1 MGIRTRMIKA
11 MGFGKPAPQPAPT
24 GRRPSLRMYAGARI
38 SRLTS
43 DWFSRWSSADSEIKT
58 SLRLLRDRS
67 RQLVRDNP
75 YARQAK
81 RTTQINV
88 IGQGVKMQ
96 AQVMQLRGKKRD
108 DRLNALMETGWE
120 RWCRKDSCDV
130 GGKNSFFMMELLAA
144 GALPESGEVLFRL
157 VRKKFGRSRIPLA
170 LEILESDMLDENWQ
184 GSVLAVGNQWRM
196 GVEIDEWGRPVRY
209 AFHKR
214 HPGDFGFVNPRQDTG
229 ERTFMDARDIIHL
242 FIPERPNQNR
252 GVPWFASVMDDLH
265 QLEGYEQAAVV
276 RARAASSLMGFI
288 TSPEGE
294 LQGDDVEGE
303 QRINEFEPGVFRY
316 LSPGESVTVPQLNA
330 PDAQYESFVRAK
342 ARRFASGFG
351 CSFETISR
359 DFSQTNYSSSRL
371 SLLEDREH
379 WRMIQAYLIENFHQR
394 VFEEWL
400 SAAVLSGE
408 LDLPDFELRPDRYDS
423 PRWQAR
429 GWSWV
434 DPLKEVQAY
443 RQAEAAGYLTKSQII
458 AQLGGDLEENFQQ
471 LAREQEL
478 AQQLS
483 LKLDA
488 DQVGGAAGMAP
499 APADQQPPADLAQG
513 GQ

>member
-1 MGIRTRMIKA
+1 
-11 MGFGKPAPQPAPT
+11 
-24 GRRPSLRMYAGARI
+24 MYAGARI
-38 SRLTS
+38 TRLNA
-43 DWFSRWSSADSEIKT
+43 DWFTRWSSADSEIKT

-88 IGQGVKMQ
+88 IGSGVKMQ

-108 DRLNALMETGWE
+108 DRINTLLETAWE
-120 RWCRKDSCDV
+120 QWCRKDSCDV
-130 GGKNSFFMMELLAA
+130 AGKNSFYMMELLAA

-157 VRKKFGRSRIPLA
+157 HRQQFGRSKVPLA
-170 LEILESDMLDENWQ
+170 LELLESDMLDENWQ
-184 GSVLAVGNQWRM
+184 GSTQASGNQWRM
-196 GVEIDEWGRPVRY
+196 GVEVNQWGRPVRY

-214 HPGDFGFVNPRQDTG
+214 HPGDFGFVNPREDNG
-229 ERTFMDARDIIHL
+229 ERVFIPADEIVHL
-242 FIPERPNQNR
+242 FIPERPNQSR

-276 RARAASSLMGFI
+276 RARSAASLMGFV

-294 LQGDDVEGE
+294 VQGDDVEFD
-303 QRINEFEPGVFRY
+303 QRVNEFEPGVFKY
-316 LSPGESVTVPQLNA
+316 LAPGESITVPQLDA
-330 PDAQYESFVRAK
+330 PDAQYEMFTRAK

-379 WRMIQAYLIENFHQR
+379 WRMVQQYLIENFHQR
-394 VFEEWL
+394 VFEAWL
-400 SAAVLSGE
+400 DAAVLSGAIS
-408 LDLPDFELRPDRYDS
+408 LPDYELRPERYNQ

-434 DPLKEVQAY
+434 DPLKEVEAY
-443 RQAEAAGYLTKSQII
+443 KVAEEMGYLTKSQII

-471 LAREQEL
+471 IAREKDL
-478 AQQLS
+478 AQQLNLNLSAAPVNS
-483 LKLDA
+483 L
-488 DQVGGAAGMAP
+488 
-499 APADQQPPADLAQG
+499 PADPQPTE
-513 GQ
+513 

>member
-1 MGIRTRMIKA
+1 MGLRTRLTRA
-11 MGFGKPAPQPAPT
+11 MGFGRVEQPAPQPR

-38 SRLTS
+38 TRLTS
-43 DWFSRWSSADSEIKT
+43 DWFSKWTSADAEIKT

-75 YARQAK
+75 YAKQAK

-88 IGQGVKMQ
+88 IGQGIKMQ

-108 DRLNALMETGWE
+108 DRINTLIEGGWE
-120 RWCRKDSCDV
+120 RWCRPDSCDV
-130 GGKNSFFMMELLAA
+130 AGKNSFYMMELLAA

-157 VRKKFGRSRIPLA
+157 VRRPFGRSRIPLA

-184 GSVLAVGNQWRM
+184 GSVLAPGNQWRM
-196 GVEIDEWGRPVRY
+196 GVEINEWGRPVRY

-214 HPGDFGFVNPRQDTG
+214 HPGDFGFINPRQDTG
-229 ERTFMDARDIIHL
+229 ERVFMDAKDIIHL
-242 FIPERPNQNR
+242 FIPERPNQTR
-252 GVPWFASVMDDLH
+252 GVPWFAPVMDDLH
-265 QLEGYEQAAVV
+265 QLEGYESAAVI
-276 RARAASSLMGFI
+276 RARSAASLMGFI

-294 LQGDDVEGE
+294 LQGDDVETD
-303 QRINEFEPGVFRY
+303 QRISEFEPGVFKY
-316 LSPGESVTVPQLNA
+316 LAPGESITVPQLSS
-330 PDAQYESFVRAK
+330 PDAQYEMFVRAK

-379 WRMIQAYLIENFHQR
+379 WRMVQAYLIENFHQR

-400 SAAVLSGE
+400 AAAVLAGE
-408 LDLPDFELRPDRYDS
+408 LDLPDYELRPDRYDR

-443 RQAEAAGYLTKSQII
+443 REAEAAGYMTKSQII

-471 LAREQEL
+471 IAREQDL
-478 AQQLS
+478 AQQLTIA
-483 LKLDA
+483 LDA
-488 DQVGGAAGMAP
+488 DKKGATAP
-499 APADQQPPADLAQG
+499 ASADQQPPPADQAQE

>member
-1 MGIRTRMIKA
+1 MGKKKRNREA
-11 MGFGKPAPQPAPT
+11 SPPPAPLAAT

-38 SRLTS
+38 NRLNA
-43 DWFSRWSSADSEIKT
+43 DWFTRWSSADSEIKT

-96 AQVMQLRGKKRD
+96 AQVMALRGKKRD
-108 DRLNALMETGWE
+108 DRVNALLESEWE
-120 RWCRKDSCDV
+120 KWCRKDSCDV
-130 GGKNSFFMMELLAA
+130 AGKNSFFMMELLAA

-157 VRKKFGRSRIPLA
+157 VPRAFGRSKVPLA

-184 GSVLAVGNQWRM
+184 GSTSAAGNQWRM
-196 GVEIDEWGRPVRY
+196 GVEVDEWGRPLRY

-214 HPGDFGFVNPRQDTG
+214 HPGDFGFVNPREDTG
-229 ERTFMDARDIIHL
+229 ERVFINASEIVHL
-242 FIPERPNQNR
+242 FLPERPNQSR

-265 QLEGYEQAAVV
+265 QLDGYEQAAVV
-276 RARAASSLMGFI
+276 RARSAASLMGFI

-294 LQGDDVEGE
+294 LQGDDVEAE
-303 QRINEFEPGVFRY
+303 QRVQEFEPGVFRY
-316 LSPGESVTVPQLNA
+316 LSPGEEVTVPQLNA
-330 PDAQYESFVRAK
+330 PDDQYEMFVRSK

-351 CSFETISR
+351 CSYETISR
-359 DFSQTNYSSSRL
+359 DFSETNYSSSRL

-379 WRMIQAYLIENFHQR
+379 WRMVQAYLIENFHQR
-394 VFEEWL
+394 VFERWL
-400 SAAVLSGE
+400 DAAVLSGT
-408 LDLPDFELRPDRYDS
+408 LDLPDYELRPERYSS

-434 DPLKEVQAY
+434 DPAKEVEAY
-443 RQAEAAGYLTKSQII
+443 RQAEEAGYITKAQVVS
-458 AQLGGDLEENFQQ
+458 QLGGDLEDNLTQIAREKDLQQQ
-471 LAREQEL
+471 LNLKLWPADVN
-478 AQQLS
+478 S
-483 LKLDA
+483 LKP
-488 DQVGGAAGMAP
+488 P
-499 APADQQPPADLAQG
+499 APVE
-513 GQ
+513 

>member
-1 MGIRTRMIKA
+1 MGIRTRVMRA
-11 MGFGKPAPQPAPT
+11 MGFGRQQPAPAPT
-24 GRRPSLRMYAGARI
+24 SRRPTMRMYAGARI
-38 SRLTS
+38 SRLTA
-43 DWFSRWSSADSEIKT
+43 DWFSRWSSADAEIKT

-88 IGQGVKMQ
+88 IGQGIKLQ
-96 AQVMQLRGKKRD
+96 AQVMQLRGRKRD
-108 DRLNALMETGWE
+108 DKLNSAIEAAWD

-130 GGKNSFFMMELLAA
+130 AGINSFFMMELLAA

-157 VRKKFGRSRIPLA
+157 VRRPFGRSKIPLA
-170 LEILESDMLDENWQ
+170 LEVLESDMLDENWQ
-184 GSVLAVGNQWRM
+184 GSVLADGNQWRM
-196 GVEIDEWGRPVRY
+196 GVEINQWGRPVRY
-209 AFHKR
+209 AFHKN
-214 HPGDFGFVNPRQDTG
+214 HPGDFGFVTPRQDAG
-229 ERTFMDARDIIHL
+229 VRTFMDAKDIVHL

-252 GVPWFASVMDDLH
+252 GVPWFAPVMDDLH
-265 QLEGYEQAAVV
+265 QLDGYEQAAVV
-276 RARAASSLMGFI
+276 RARAASSIMGFI

-294 LQGDDVEGE
+294 LQGDAVEGE
-303 QRINEFEPGVFRY
+303 QRINEFEPGIFRY

-379 WRMIQAYLIENFHQR
+379 WRMVQAYLIENFHQR

-400 SAAVLSGE
+400 SAAVLAGE
-408 LDLPDFELRPDRYDS
+408 LDLPDYELRPDRYDQ

-443 RQAEAAGYLTKSQII
+443 REAEAAGYMTKSQII

-471 LAREQEL
+471 LARETDL

-483 LKLDA
+483 LSLDG
-488 DQVGGAAGMAP
+488 DKKGGATP
-499 APADQQPPADLAQG
+499 APSPAEQQPPTDQAQG

>member
-1 MGIRTRMIKA
+1 
-11 MGFGKPAPQPAPT
+11 
-24 GRRPSLRMYAGARI
+24 MYAGARI
-38 SRLTS
+38 TRLTA
-43 DWFSRWSSADSEIKT
+43 DWFTQWSSADAEIKT

-88 IGQGVKMQ
+88 IGQGIKMQ

-108 DRLNALMETGWE
+108 DRINALIEAGWE
-120 RWCRKDSCDV
+120 RWCRRDSCDV
-130 GGKNSFFMMELLAA
+130 AGKLSFFMMELLIA
-144 GALPESGEVLFRL
+144 GALPESGEILFRV
-157 VRKKFGRSRIPLA
+157 VRRRFGRSRVPLA
-170 LEILESDMLDENWQ
+170 LEMIESDMLDENWQ
-184 GSVLAVGNQWRM
+184 GSVLAPGNQWRM
-196 GVEIDEWGRPVRY
+196 GVEVDEWGRPVRY
-209 AFHKR
+209 ALHSH
-214 HPGDFGFVNPRQDTG
+214 HPGDFGFVTPMNGPG
-229 ERTFMDARDIIHL
+229 ERTFLDADQVIHL
-242 FIPERPNQNR
+242 FIPDRPNQNR

-276 RARAASSLMGFI
+276 RARATSSLMGFV

-294 LQGDDVEGE
+294 LQGDEEDNG
-303 QRINEFEPGVFRY
+303 QRIQEFEPGVFRY
-316 LSPGESVTVPQLNA
+316 LNPGESITVPQLNA
-330 PDAQYESFVRAK
+330 PDQQFEMFVRAK

-394 VFEEWL
+394 VFELWL
-400 SAAVLSGE
+400 EAAVLSGE
-408 LDLPDFELRPDRYDS
+408 LDLPDYELRPERYDR
-423 PRWQAR
+423 PRWQPR

-434 DPLKEVQAY
+434 DPFKEVQAY
-443 RQAEAAGYLTKSQII
+443 REAEAAGYKTKAQIV
-458 AQLGGDLEENFQQ
+458 AELGGDLEENFQQ
-471 LAREQEL
+471 LAREREL

-483 LKLDA
+483 LTLDS
-488 DQVGGAAGMAP
+488 DKHGGGAP
-499 APADQQPPADLAQG
+499 APTEPSQEPPQ
-513 GQ
+513 